1 MGMGRAFA
9 SCGGIMCLK
18 VGDRVIIKENWDDK
32 YFKIGFGKITEVG
45 RNSNTF
51 EVKFD
56 NNIRKIVP
64 FIGTQIRERSQ
75 IDNTFLQLQWRWKS
89 EIIRSIILCA

>member
-9 SCGGIMCLK
+9 SSGGIMCLK

-32 YFKIGFGKITEVG
+32 FFKIGFGKITEVG

-64 FIGTQIRERSQ
+64 FIGTQIRERYQ
-75 IDNTFLQLQWRWKS
+75 IVLEHTVQWRWKS

>member
-1 MGMGRAFA
+1 MGIRKEFT
-9 SCGGIMCLK
+9 SKDSIVCLK

-32 YFKIGFGKITEVG
+32 FFKIGFGKITEVG

-51 EVKFD
+51 QVKFD
-56 NNIRKIVP
+56 DNIRKIVP

>member
-9 SCGGIMCLK
+9 SSGGIMCLK

-32 YFKIGFGKITEVG
+32 FFKIGFGKITEVG

-64 FIGTQIRERSQ
+64 FIGTQIRERYQ
-75 IDNTFLQLQWRWKS
+75 IVLEHTVQWRWKS
-89 EIIRSIILCA
+89 EIVRSIILCA

>member
-9 SCGGIMCLK
+9 SSGGIMCLK

-51 EVKFD
+51 QVKFD
-56 NNIRKIVP
+56 DNKLKIVP
-64 FIGTQIRERSQ
+64 FIGTQIRERYQ
-75 IDNTFLQLQWRWKS
+75 IVLEHTVQWRWKS
-89 EIIRSIILCA
+89 EIVRSIILCA

>member
-1 MGMGRAFA
+1 MGMGRAIA
-9 SCGGIMCLK
+9 SNGGIMCLK
-18 VGDRVIIKENWDDK
+18 IGDRVIIKENWDDK

-51 EVKFD
+51 QVKFD
-56 NNIRKIVP
+56 DNIRKIVP
-64 FIGTQIRERSQ
+64 FIGTQIRERYQ
-75 IDNTFLQLQWRWKS
+75 IVLEHTVQWRWKS

>member
-1 MGMGRAFA
+1 MGMGRAIA
-9 SCGGIMCLK
+9 SSGGIMCLK

-51 EVKFD
+51 QVKFD
-56 NNIRKIVP
+56 DNIRKIVP
-64 FIGTQIRERSQ
+64 FIGTQIRERNQ
-75 IDNTFLQLQWRWKS
+75 IAIEHPVQWRWKS

>member
-18 VGDRVIIKENWDDK
+18 VGDRVIIKENWNDK
-32 YFKIGFGKITEVG
+32 FFKIGFGKITEVG

-51 EVKFD
+51 QVKFD
-56 NNIRKIVP
+56 DNIRKIVP
-64 FIGTQIRERSQ
+64 FIGTQIRERNQ
-75 IDNTFLQLQWRWKS
+75 IVLEHPVQWRWKS

>member
-9 SCGGIMCLK
+9 SSGGIMCLK

-64 FIGTQIRERSQ
+64 FIGTQIRERYQ
-75 IDNTFLQLQWRWKS
+75 IVLEHTVQWRWKS
-89 EIIRSIILCA
+89 EIIRSITLCA

>member
-32 YFKIGFGKITEVG
+32 FFKIGFGKITEVG

-64 FIGTQIRERSQ
+64 FIGTQIRERYQ
-75 IDNTFLQLQWRWKS
+75 IVLEHTVQWRWKS

>member
-1 MGMGRAFA
+1 MGIRKEFT
-9 SCGGIMCLK
+9 SKDSIVCLK

-32 YFKIGFGKITEVG
+32 FFKIGFGKITEVG

-51 EVKFD
+51 QVKFD
-56 NNIRKIVP
+56 DNIRKIVP
-64 FIGTQIRERSQ
+64 FIGTQIRERYQ
-75 IDNTFLQLQWRWKS
+75 IVLEHTVQWRWKS

>member
-1 MGMGRAFA
+1 MGRAFA
-9 SCGGIMCLK
+9 SSGGVMCLK

-32 YFKIGFGKITEVG
+32 FFKIGFGKITEVG

-64 FIGTQIRERSQ
+64 FIGTQIRERYQ
-75 IDNTFLQLQWRWKS
+75 IVLEHTVQWRWKS
-89 EIIRSIILCA
+89 EIVRSIILCA